1 MRMIPPKRPCGI
13 GGQEEKCMFESLA
26 GSRLDPEAGAKVRVA
41 LGG

>member
-1 MRMIPPKRPCGI
+1 MRMIPPKRPCGT

-26 GSRLDPEAGAKVRVA
+26 GEHPGHEAGAKVRAA